1 MGGLQNPYNG
11 IGLLRVS
18 GFGAKKFNAYKE

>member
-1 MGGLQNPYNG
+1 MYFI

-18 GFGAKKFNAYKE
+18 GDEKTT